1 MKDVLKRIDV
11 PLLISTIIFIILGL
25 VMIFSA
31 SSITAI
37 EKYNLPEYHFFLKE
51 LIVVIVGAIITFVLL
66 FVDTRR
72 YNIFSYVLIFAMLVV
87 LISLKA
93 YGSITNSAK
102 SWFKFMGFSIQPSE
116 FCKTAIVLFL
126 ACAYGNKKKFK
137 NKFDILIPLVV
148 CVVIFGFVAIEPDLG
163 TACIIAL
170 ISMAIFFTLPIEK
183 NMFYFGLKLLTVLVI
198 AGGIFFLSTDNDILT
213 ETQKQ
218 RFTFRHPCERMQE
231 ATGYQV
237 CNGYIAIHNGG
248 LFGMGLGK
256 SKQKN
261 LYLPEAYTDFI
272 FPIIVEE
279 IGLVGG
285 IAILILYMI
294 VLYRILAIARNAR
307 NLRGSIIAFG
317 TFSYI
322 LIHICINLG
331 GALSLIPLTGV
342 PLPFLSYGGSFMLNL
357 LILLNLTQRVAIE
370 SKYKKEGR

>member
-1 MKDVLKRIDV
+1 MKDVLRRLDF

-31 SSITAI
+31 SSVTAI

-51 LIVVIVGAIITFVLL
+51 LTVVIVGAVATFVLL
-66 FVDTRR
+66 FIDTRR
-72 YNIFSYVLIFAMLVV
+72 YGFVSYLLIIAMIIVLV
-87 LISLKA
+87 SLKT

-116 FCKTAIVLFL
+116 FCKTAIIIFL

-137 NKFDILIPLVV
+137 NKYDIFIPLIA
-148 CVVIFGFVAIEPDLG
+148 CVIIFGFVALEPDLG

-170 ISMAIFFTLPIEK
+170 MSMAIFFTLPLEK
-183 NMFYFGLKLLTVLVI
+183 NVFYIGTKVLAVLVI
-198 AGGIFFLSTDNDILT
+198 AAGIIFLATDNSFLT

-218 RFTFRHPCERMQE
+218 RFTFRNPCQRMQE

-285 IAILILYMI
+285 IAILLLYMF
-294 VLYRILAIARNAR
+294 VLYRILAIARNAK

-317 TFSYI
+317 TFAYI

-357 LILLNLTQRVAIE
+357 MILLTLTQRVAIE
-370 SKYKKEGR
+370 SKHKKEGR

>member
-1 MKDVLKRIDV
+1 MKDVLKRLDV

-51 LIVVIVGAIITFVLL
+51 LIVVIVGAIVSFIFL
-66 FVDTRR
+66 FIDTRR
-72 YNIFSYVLIFAMLVV
+72 YNFISYILIIVMIIV
-87 LISLKA
+87 LISLKT

-102 SWFKFMGFSIQPSE
+102 SWFKFMGFSVQPSE

-126 ACAYGNKKKFK
+126 ACAYGNRKKFK
-137 NKFDILIPLVV
+137 NKFDILLPLVA
-148 CVVIFGFVAIEPDLG
+148 CVFIFGLVAIEPDLG

-170 ISMAIFFTLPIEK
+170 MSMAIFFTLPIEK
-183 NMFYFGLKLLTVLVI
+183 NMFYSGIKLLTLLVI
-198 AGGIFFLSTDNDILT
+198 TGGIFFLSTDTQFLT

-218 RFTFRHPCERMQE
+218 RFTFKNPCQRMQE

-272 FPIIVEE
+272 FPIVVEE

-285 IAILILYMI
+285 IAILILYMF

-317 TFSYI
+317 TFAYI

-357 LILLNLTQRVAIE
+357 LLLLTLTQRVAIE

>member
-1 MKDVLKRIDV
+1 MKDVLKRIDI
-11 PLLISTIIFIILGL
+11 PLLISTIIFLIIGL
-25 VMIFSA
+25 IMIFSA

-51 LIVVIVGAIITFVLL
+51 LEVIIAGAVISFIILFIHTKRYSYLSYLL
-66 FVDTRR
+66 
-72 YNIFSYVLIFAMLVV
+72 IIIMIVV
-87 LISLKA
+87 LISLKT
-93 YGSITNSAK
+93 YGSVTNSAK
-102 SWFKFMGFSIQPSE
+102 SWFRFMGFSIQPSE

-137 NKFDILIPLVV
+137 SKYDIFLPVIA
-148 CVVIFGFVAIEPDLG
+148 CVFIFGLVAIEPDLG

-170 ISMAIFFTLPIEK
+170 ITMAIFFTLPLEN
-183 NMFYFGLKLLTVLVI
+183 NMFYLGTKILAVAIIV
-198 AGGIFFLSTDNDILT
+198 GGIIFLSTDTHFLT

-218 RFTFRHPCERMQE
+218 RFTYKNPCERMQE

-248 LFGMGLGK
+248 IFGMGLGK

-285 IAILILYMI
+285 IGILLLYLF

-307 NLRGSIIAFG
+307 SLRGSIIAFG

-322 LIHICINLG
+322 LIHILINLG

-342 PLPFLSYGGSFMLNL
+342 PLPFLSYGGSFILNL
-357 LILLNLTQRVAIE
+357 MILLALTQRVAIE
-370 SKYKKEGR
+370 SKYKKVGN